1 MKMFVKEQFYPT
13 KKYLKEIDNQS
24 KLQRNKE
31 SIGLIQ
37 QQNKNIVEEDKR
49 KATII
54 CKDNNSSFKDLL
66 RNIQSFDI
74 ELFRLKRIFR
84 TQ

>member
-1 MKMFVKEQFYPT
+1 MFVKEQFYPT

-37 QQNKNIVEEDKR
+37 QQNKNIVEEDK
-49 KATII
+49 
-54 CKDNNSSFKDLL
+54 
-66 RNIQSFDI
+66 
-74 ELFRLKRIFR
+74 
-84 TQ
+84 

>member
-1 MKMFVKEQFYPT
+1 MFVKEQFYPT
-13 KKYLKEIDNQS
+13 NKYLKEIDNQS

-37 QQNKNIVEEDKR
+37 QQNKNIVEEGKP

-54 CKDNNSSFKDLL
+54 CKDNNSSFKDL
-66 RNIQSFDI
+66 RNIQSLDI